1 SRDIEG
7 WLVASA
13 GPLTVALDVTIDD
26 ELRNEGIARELVN
39 RIQNLRKESGLEVT
53 DKIEL
58 KILKD
63 GNVEKA
69 IENNEAYLKSETLTE
84 ILNLEE
90 QLDEGTEVSF
100 DDVQTKLFIQ
110 KH

>member
-1 SRDIEG
+1 M
-7 WLVASA
+7 
-13 GPLTVALDVTIDD
+13 
-26 ELRNEGIARELVN
+26 
-39 RIQNLRKESGLEVT
+39 EVT

-69 IENNEAYLKSETLTE
+69 IESNEAYLKSETLTE

-90 QLDEGTEVSF
+90 QLEEGTEVAF